1 MILDQYFLS
10 FWFIQSLKS
19 SETFRKYVLHYLL
32 IKRFQHTELFTATR
46 FKGKLPP
53 PFSRL
58 KVPSHLITF
67 SSTTEANKLSFCAT
81 QSFIDISL
89 KTKANSMFQVITFV
103 RSTVLYHRSCRVFS
117 KVEYHMFLTHDRE
130 LNRYIICLTVP

>member
-19 SETFRKYVLHYLL
+19 SETFRKYLLHYLL

-67 SSTTEANKLSFCAT
+67 SSTTETFFLRDAIIYRYLAKNQGKLNVS
-81 QSFIDISL
+81 
-89 KTKANSMFQVITFV
+89 KVITFV